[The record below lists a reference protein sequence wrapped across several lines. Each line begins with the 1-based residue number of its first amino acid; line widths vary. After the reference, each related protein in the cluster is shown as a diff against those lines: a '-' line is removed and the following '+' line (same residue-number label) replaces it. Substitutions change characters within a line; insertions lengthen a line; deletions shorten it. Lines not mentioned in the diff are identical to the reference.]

1 MNFFQSAIPPNQ
13 REETPKKGES
23 KKKKKSPTKS
33 PTHLA
38 QVIPSWVGS
47 TEEHGRRLQNISQ
60 LDWNSLF
67 LSKGLPSYSTA
78 GEFSNTLSTTA
89 KLLAVKWVQHAKSF
103 SSARKQGVSPP
114 AELLQTLYE
123 HKIDGMKV
131 GYLSIISTFASK

>member
-1 MNFFQSAIPPNQ
+1 VNFFQSAIPPNQ
-13 REETPKKGES
+13 KEDTPKKGGS
-23 KKKKKSPTKS
+23 KKKKRTPTKS

-38 QVIPSWVGS
+38 QVIPPWVGS
-47 TEEHGRRLQNISQ
+47 AEEHGRRLQDISQ

-89 KLLAVKWVQHAKSF
+89 KLLADEWVQYAKSF
-103 SSARKQGVSPP
+103 SSVRKQGVSPP
-114 AELLQTLYE
+114 VELLQTIYQ

-131 GYLSIISTFASK
+131 VYLSIISNFALK